1 MMHIQIIY
9 TQDDVLLSKQSYA
22 SWQEIQKEFELY
34 KASLGPWPIEEVIKF
49 LADEYSNLVPPAQE
63 QVNAFIQ
70 SKLEL
75 CKLTFTEFEQLL

>member
-1 MMHIQIIY
+1 MQLQIIY
-9 TQDDVLLSKQSYA
+9 TQDDVLLSKKSYA
-22 SWQEIQKEFELY
+22 SWREIQKEFQSY

-49 LADEYSNLVPPAQE
+49 LADEYSNLVPSAKE

-75 CKLTFTEFEQLL
+75 CKLTFAEFE